1 MSVLL
6 AGAAQI
12 WVGMPRLPKS
22 QFRAGNIGKPFR
34 FVSFEGLGAKC
45 RNAAIMPGTGGWM
58 QGHRTG
64 RAILFGLLLCSAFA
78 VREGS
83 AQPSAETIARG
94 MALTAAGDCASC
106 DPLDPAK
113 PFAGGKRIDTP
124 FGGIYS
130 PNLTPDRDTGIGGG
144 GGDDFFF
151 APRFCVAPTRSRAYP
166 PLPHPNFTKI
176 TRPAILSIPAHL
188 ATPTPR

>member
-6 AGAAQI
+6 AGAPQCSA
-12 WVGMPRLPKS
+12 GTPGRPKS
-22 QFRAGNIGKPFR
+22 QFSAGNIGKPFR

-45 RNAAIMPGTGGWM
+45 RNAAIMPGMGGWM

-64 RAILFGLLLCSAFA
+64 RAILFGLLLCSALA

-94 MALTAAGDCASC
+94 MALTVAGDCASC
-106 DPLDPAK
+106 HTMDPAK
-113 PFAGGKRIDTP
+113 PLAGRKRIDTP

-130 PNLTPDRDTGIGGG
+130 PKLTPD
-144 GGDDFFF
+144 
-151 APRFCVAPTRSRAYP
+151 P
-166 PLPHPNFTKI
+166 
-176 TRPAILSIPAHL
+176 
-188 ATPTPR
+188 